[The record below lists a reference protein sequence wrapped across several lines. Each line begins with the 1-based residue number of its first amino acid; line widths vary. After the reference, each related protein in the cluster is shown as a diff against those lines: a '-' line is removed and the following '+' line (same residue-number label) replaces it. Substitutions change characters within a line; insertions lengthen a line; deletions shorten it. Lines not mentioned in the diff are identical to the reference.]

1 MADEGLV
8 RIISGLVLL
17 AFSQALPYINPK
29 KDEGVRAMYFI
40 IHGLLSS
47 IGLFLLTMTMGDVTL
62 FWVSFPPFIVIVP
75 LGALWLIKKIAE
87 QTDDKKFKDEAKAY
101 DDKFKNYFTS
111 WWELI
116 KSIFTSFWSLP
127 LNIWSLFIYYAVEIL
142 KIIKMPFDAV
152 YDGLVSVSGSA
163 GRGVDATFKGMRGGL
178 RQVRRYFRVLFVDA
192 LWEIVSLGGEI
203 CCSVLPPPF
212 NKSKKCRT
220 QGKCMSTTDRTAKAR
235 SGYELKEPPK
245 IEAPFDPNSLPNIIP
260 GVSNSD
266 LIAAAKGD
274 KSAMSKV
281 MFTPGGI
288 DRYYS
293 LGDDIINDLKTGD
306 PKAVGRSLVRVGNT
320 AWEGA
325 NEFANDMKEKGE
337 DLGRSAQ
344 KFGQDIAKGAS
355 DTGGAVVSFFK
366 GLSDVRLKKNITRVG
381 TFKKGVGIY
390 TWQWKQKA
398 LRLGV
403 NPKRTRGVLAQ
414 EVARVDPEAV
424 IKGPEG
430 FLFVSK
436 KYYV

>member
-1 MADEGLV
+1 
-8 RIISGLVLL
+8 
-17 AFSQALPYINPK
+17 
-29 KDEGVRAMYFI
+29 
-40 IHGLLSS
+40 
-47 IGLFLLTMTMGDVTL
+47 
-62 FWVSFPPFIVIVP
+62 
-75 LGALWLIKKIAE
+75 
-87 QTDDKKFKDEAKAY
+87 
-101 DDKFKNYFTS
+101 
-111 WWELI
+111 
-116 KSIFTSFWSLP
+116 
-127 LNIWSLFIYYAVEIL
+127 
-142 KIIKMPFDAV
+142 MPFDAV
-152 YDGLVSVSGSA
+152 YDGLVSVSGA
-163 GRGVDATFKGMRGGL
+163 MGDGVNASFDGVKNGL
-178 RQVRRYFRVLFVDA
+178 EEIRRYFRVLFVDA

-212 NKSKKCRT
+212 NKSKKCQT

-245 IEAPFDPNSLPNIIP
+245 IAEPLDLSKFPEIIP
-260 GVSNSD
+260 GVPNTD
-266 LIAAAKGD
+266 IIAAAQGNQDALGRLMMTNK
-274 KSAMSKV
+274 
-281 MFTPGGI
+281 I
-288 DRYYS
+288 DAYGR
-293 LGDDIINDLKTGD
+293 LGSDIINDLKTGD
-306 PKAVGRSLVRVGNT
+306 PEAVGRSLVRVGNT

-325 NEFANDMKEKGE
+325 NEFANDMKEQGVS
-337 DLGRSAQ
+337 LGQSAQ

-355 DTGGAVVSFFK
+355 DAGGAVVSFFK

>member
-17 AFSQALPYINPK
+17 AFSQVLPYINPK

-127 LNIWSLFIYYAVEIL
+127 LNIWSFIIYYAVEVL

-163 GRGVDATFKGMRGGL
+163 GKGVDATIKGMRRGL

-245 IEAPFDPNSLPNIIP
+245 IEAPFDPSSLPNIIP
-260 GVSNSD
+260 GVSNAD
-266 LIAAAKGD
+266 VIAAAQGD
-274 KSAMSKV
+274 DAAFSRIMVAGLDKITS
-281 MFTPGGI
+281 FQ
-288 DRYYS
+288 S

-306 PKAVGRSLVRVGNT
+306 PKAIGRSLIRVGNIG
-320 AWEGA
+320 WEGA
-325 NEFANDMKEKGE
+325 KDFANDMKEKGE
-337 DLGRSAQ
+337 SLGKSVTT
-344 KFGQDIAKGAS
+344 KDGNLTI
-355 DTGGAVVSFFK
+355 GGSSGVSIGSGGVSIGGFK
-366 GLSDVRLKKNITRVG
+366 I
-381 TFKKGVGIY
+381 I
-390 TWQWKQKA
+390 
-398 LRLGV
+398 
-403 NPKRTRGVLAQ
+403 
-414 EVARVDPEAV
+414 
-424 IKGPEG
+424 
-430 FLFVSK
+430 
-436 KYYV
+436 

>member
-8 RIISGLVLL
+8 RIISGLGLL
-17 AFSQALPYINPK
+17 AFSQLLPYINPE
-29 KDEGVRAMYFI
+29 KDKGVRALYFI

-62 FWVSFPPFIVIVP
+62 FWVSFPPFVVIVP
-75 LGALWLIKKIAE
+75 LGALWLIKRIAE
-87 QTDDKKFKDEAKAY
+87 RSNDNNFKNEAKAY

-127 LNIWSLFIYYAVEIL
+127 LNIWSFFIYYAVEVL

-152 YDGLVSVSGSA
+152 YNGLVSVSGSA
-163 GRGVDATFKGMRGGL
+163 GRGVDASFNGVKGGL
-178 RQVRRYFRVLFVDA
+178 NEVRRYFKVLFVDA

-212 NKSKKCRT
+212 NKSTKCRT
-220 QGKCMSTTDRTAKAR
+220 QGKCISTTDRTAKAR

-245 IEAPFDPNSLPNIIP
+245 IAEPFDPNSLPQIIP
-260 GVSNSD
+260 RISNSD

-274 KSAMSKV
+274 NAAFNRI
-281 MFTPGGI
+281 MFSPGG
-288 DRYYS
+288 DRWFD
-293 LGDDIINDLKTGD
+293 LGDDIINDLKSGD

-325 NEFANDMKEKGE
+325 NEFANDMKERGE
-337 DLGRSAQ
+337 SLGRSAQ
-344 KFGQDIAKGAS
+344 KFGQDIGKGAS
-355 DTGGAVVSFFK
+355 DTGEAVVSFFT

-390 TWQWKQKA
+390 TWQWTQKA
-398 LRLGV
+398 IRLGA

-430 FLFVSK
+430 FLLVSK
-436 KYYV
+436 KYDV